1 MLLVAVSVAAT
12 VAAMATSIKTA
23 HASRGCVAAEMRRAM
38 LAAVAAAAMLLVLLL
53 FLVLV
58 MLVIQDVRTYRTCN
72 EASDRAKGTATKFV
86 TNEGSSSTTKEC

>member
-38 LAAVAAAAMLLVLLL
+38 LATVAAAAMLLVLLL

-58 MLVIQDVRTYRTCN
+58 MLVIQDVR
-72 EASDRAKGTATKFV
+72 AIAPATRPPIV
-86 TNEGSSSTTKEC
+86 PRGPPPSL